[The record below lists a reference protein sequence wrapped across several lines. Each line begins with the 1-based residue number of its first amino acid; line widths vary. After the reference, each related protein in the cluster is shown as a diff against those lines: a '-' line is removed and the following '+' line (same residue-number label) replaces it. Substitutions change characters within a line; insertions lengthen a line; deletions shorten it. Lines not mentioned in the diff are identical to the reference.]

1 MKPNVLFLFLCFAL
15 VSCNS
20 HRQVAKP
27 VATSGAD
34 SMVRFAEQAWFSAAQ
49 KIPAGMEE
57 AFGFKNLEE
66 IEKSSIGEPI
76 RMYYWQGREDG
87 EIITSNTYRFPILVD
102 GKKVSLLTVSTDG
115 EMTSEDFG
123 GAILARNIQ
132 DISDAYQV
140 KITGIL
146 RIHIINSD
154 FLVFEEK
161 NISYFIPVVP
171 HTLSNLSQK
180 NVLELN
186 DIVTIV
192 RNQNI

>member
-1 MKPNVLFLFLCFAL
+1 
-15 VSCNS
+15 
-20 HRQVAKP
+20 
-27 VATSGAD
+27 
-34 SMVRFAEQAWFSAAQ
+34 MVRFAEQAWFSAAQ